1 MKITRDEVNGSAKQE
16 IVRGG
21 GFDYGQ
27 IRALLVDIDD
37 TVIRFRRGVKTDSL
51 LGVLQSAA
59 VSLGGLVPEEAARR
73 IGQVKED
80 VRWWHFSDFIV
91 ALNLNPKRFWEYA
104 HEYELAYLEPAEPEM
119 KVALERIRQEGILLY
134 VTSNNPSSGILHKL
148 AIAGLATIQGAPLFS
163 QLLGATE
170 LQAMKW
176 EPVYWKKVLAH
187 IGFVAQEVAVL
198 GDNLRDDLEIPQS
211 IGIPHTFLINR
222 DEDRSVEN
230 SATVTHVQNFEQVAD
245 CLMGRVAARRRAP
258 QLTAAC

>member
-1 MKITRDEVNGSAKQE
+1 MKITPDALLTDQGLESQLSS
-16 IVRGG
+16 

-37 TVIRFRRGVKTDSL
+37 TVIRFRRGARTDSL

-59 VSLGGLVPEEAARR
+59 EVLGGLTPEEARQK
-73 IGQVKED
+73 IHHVKNQI
-80 VRWWHFSDFIV
+80 RWWHFSDFIV
-91 ALNLNPKRFWEYA
+91 ALDLNPKLFWKYA
-104 HEYELAYLEPAEPEM
+104 LDKEMAYLEPAGSEM
-119 KVALERIRQEGILLY
+119 KAALERLKAHGILLY

-148 AIAGLATIQGAPLFS
+148 TIAGLATIQGAPLFS

-187 IGFVAQEVAVL
+187 IGFEASEVAVL
-198 GDNLRDDLEIPQS
+198 GDHSRDDLEIPQS

-222 DEDRSVEN
+222 HSVRSQEN
-230 SATVTHVQNFEQVAD
+230 SPTVTHVSDFDQVAD
-245 CLMGRVAARRRAP
+245 CLTRRLPLPRLASV
-258 QLTAAC
+258 C